1 MVKCNRFS
9 TALSAQLPK
18 GFNMLN
24 GLDKIDLTSP
34 DALEQINALAKGLAD
49 KNTELLGKVSG
60 KDDVNASEAARVKA
74 LEDFQSN
81 AEIKAAQDAQNWE
94 EATRLQNEKHQKAID
109 DLSLTGKTDKELIT
123 KLLVEDGLNKALD
136 GVKINPALKGGAEA
150 LLRSGAI
157 ITDGKAMI
165 GDKSLS
171 DAVNEWAASD
181 TGKAY
186 CLAPNNSG
194 GDGLG
199 GGGSGQGKEL
209 TLTEK
214 SIAANNAK

>member
-1 MVKCNRFS
+1 
-9 TALSAQLPK
+9 
-18 GFNMLN
+18 MLN

-49 KNTELLGKVSG
+49 KNTELLGKVTD
-60 KDDVNASEAARVKA
+60 KDGLTAAEIAKLQGLEEFKA
-74 LEDFQSN
+74 NSD
-81 AEIKAAQDAQNWE
+81 IKAAKDAEDWT
-94 EATRLQNEKHQKAID
+94 EASRLQDEKHKIALEA
-109 DLSLTGKTDKELIT
+109 LSVTGKSDKELIT
-123 KLLVEDGLNKALD
+123 KLLIEDGLNKALD
-136 GVKINPALKGGAEA
+136 GVKINPALKVGAEA

-171 DAVNEWAASD
+171 DAVNEWATSD

-199 GGGSGQGKEL
+199 GSGQGQGKEL

-214 SIAANNAK
+214 AIAANNAK

>member
-1 MVKCNRFS
+1 
-9 TALSAQLPK
+9 
-18 GFNMLN
+18 MLN

-94 EATRLQNEKHQKAID
+94 EATRLQSEKHQKEID
-109 DLSLTGKTDKELIT
+109 DLSLAGKTDKELIT
-123 KLLVEDGLNKALD
+123 KLLIDDGLNKALD
-136 GVKINPALKGGAEA
+136 GVKINPVLKVGAEA

-171 DAVNEWAASD
+171 DAVSEWAASD

-199 GGGSGQGKEL
+199 GGGGGQGKEL

-214 SIAANNAK
+214 AIAANNAK